1 VEVSSGDLVKSIGGF
16 IARHIDAK
24 NRSKGKAIF
33 KYDLCVIKK
42 LDLVNF
48 TASLKVE
55 SETYY
60 NKFYKVEI
68 SGFNNENDIEAI
80 CSCPAAQWQEI
91 CKHGSAALFALS
103 EKLAELSAEEV
114 VAQTEVPPTDM
125 QVLKMSDIDET
136 AIKRL
141 LNSEDWPKARQLAYA
156 NRAKISTDF
165 NQTATATLIYKS
177 DKFDIVIKKAG
188 NKLFYTSCTC
198 PEGTK
203 SMCLHR
209 ACVLLQLRNNNGERA
224 FELMKDWTD
233 YKNQLLA
240 EYGFSVTDDLTG
252 LFDFAM
258 EGDKPV
264 LKVLDTAITP
274 ITDLN
279 KFVKTDLQLNPQNKT
294 INIGTAGQGKRKTD
308 SEKIYPDTAKYGI
321 GYLFNFLKPELPY
334 FTITPV
340 MGKLNAAETA
350 LISNINSVLNV
361 SGNIEFKEMPKF
373 SENDYQIIQLC
384 KELSVTELYT
394 YARAKLKV
402 IPKFSTWYY
411 TGAPLKPEDMDSAQT
426 TAFWQYVYQRVWA
439 LFQLLEN
446 KITYS
451 ALQTNHLSIN
461 TIAPLE
467 IKNTKAVLCFNIS
480 ENNGFIE
487 LSAALKTDTAIVPLK
502 NAKSVANGIMLQV
515 GNTLYLVDNHNQP
528 EIFNSFLQ
536 KPVVKVKSA
545 NFPTLLNNVI
555 LPLQNHFEVTS
566 QIPLDY
572 TDVQIEPRAQLY
584 LKESDDYLILQ
595 PIISYNNTQTEP
607 DNGPDL
613 ILVQNGQL
621 VRLIRNR
628 DFETD
633 LRDFILH
640 LHPSFAEQLPETEG
654 LYFYIHYNEVL
665 TDNWFLSCF
674 EQVKNRQIEVF
685 GFKQL
690 SKFHFNL
697 HKPKL
702 TFNKV
707 SSGIDWFDLQASV
720 EFGNLSVS
728 LKDVQKAIIKKDNFI
743 KLEDGSMGI
752 LPQEWLQKY
761 AALFKLSDTKG
772 KNTLHLSKV
781 HFNIVDQLYDEIQEE
796 KVLQELAEK
805 RNKLKNFD
813 KIQDVK
819 IPRQIK
825 AELRPYQKSGFS
837 WLNFLNEFRWGGCL
851 ADDMGLGKT
860 LQILTFLQHL
870 KQQKQ
875 PGTHLVV
882 VPTSLIFNWE
892 AEAEKFCNSLTLLR
906 YHGPDRRKISI
917 DSFKKY
923 DIIITSYGTL
933 ASDIEKFIK
942 FTFQY
947 VILDESQSVK
957 NPDTKRYKAV
967 RLLNSHNRLALTG
980 TPIENNTFDL
990 YAQLNFLNPGMLG
1003 SIEFFKE
1010 QYANP
1015 IDKHNDQERVAELK
1029 RIVYPFILRRTKEL
1043 VAKDLPEKTETILY
1057 CEMGSE
1063 QRKVYEAFRDLYR
1076 FKILDKIN
1084 ESGMSKAGMFIL
1096 EGLMKLRQICDSPA
1110 LLKDAED
1117 YGQESVKLKELMA
1130 HITERTGKH
1139 KILIFS
1145 QFLMML
1151 ALVRKQLKAQK
1162 IEYAYLDGSTTPAER
1177 EEEVRKFQTHP
1188 NCRVFLVSLKAGGM
1202 GLNLTAADYVFLIDP
1217 WWNPAVEQQAIDRT
1231 HRIGQTNHVFAYKMI
1246 CKDSVEEKILALQ
1259 QKKKLLAADLISTDK
1274 AFIKNLSKSDVEFL
1288 FS

>member
-1 VEVSSGDLVKSIGGF
+1 MTKL
-16 IARHIDAK
+16 IALK
-24 NRSKGKAIF
+24 TRSKGKSIF
-33 KYDLCVIKK
+33 EHDLCVIKK

-48 TASLKVE
+48 KASLKVE

-68 SGFNNENDIEAI
+68 TDFNDEDNLHVS
-80 CSCPAAQWQEI
+80 CTCPAADWQDI

-103 EKLAELSAEEV
+103 QKLANLGAEE
-114 VAQTEVPPTDM
+114 AQM
-125 QVLKMSDIDET
+125 QAEAIPAGTQLLKMTNIEET
-136 AIKRL
+136 VIKRH

-156 NRAKISTDF
+156 NRAQITTDF
-165 NQTATATLIYKS
+165 NQAATATIIYKNE
-177 DKFDIVIKKAG
+177 KFDIFIKKVGA
-188 NKLFYTSCTC
+188 KQFYSSCSC
-198 PEGTK
+198 PEGAE

-209 ACVLLQLRNNNGERA
+209 ACVLLQLKNKNGERA

-233 YKNQLLA
+233 YKNQLLS
-240 EYGFSVTDDLTG
+240 EYGFSLTDDLSG
-252 LFDFAM
+252 LFDFTM

-264 LKVLDTAITP
+264 LKVLDPSITP
-274 ITDLN
+274 IKDLN
-279 KFVKTDLQLNPQNKT
+279 RFVKTELQISPQNKT
-294 INIGTAGQGKRKTD
+294 INIGISGQGKNKTD
-308 SEKIYPDTAKYGI
+308 LEKTQQNTAKYGI
-321 GYLFNFLKPELPY
+321 AYLFNFTRTTDLPY
-334 FTITPV
+334 FSITPIL
-340 MGKLNAAETA
+340 GKLNASETA
-350 LISNINSVLNV
+350 LVSHVTTILNV

-384 KELSVTELYT
+384 KELSFTELYN
-394 YARAKLKV
+394 YARTKLRVTPKV
-402 IPKFSTWYY
+402 NVWYY
-411 TGAPLKPEDMDSAQT
+411 TLSAPLKPEDMDSAQT
-426 TAFWQYVYQRVWA
+426 TAFWQYVNQKVRA
-439 LFQLLEN
+439 LFQLLED

-451 ALQTNHLSIN
+451 ALHTNHLSIN
-461 TIAPLE
+461 TIAPIE
-467 IKNTKAVLCFNIS
+467 IKGTKATVCFSVS
-480 ENNGFIE
+480 EKNGFIE
-487 LSAALKTDTAIVPLK
+487 LSTFLKTDTATIPLQH
-502 NAKSVANGIMLQV
+502 AKSTANGIMLQI
-515 GNTLYLVDNHNQP
+515 NNALYLVDNHNQP
-528 EIFNSFLQ
+528 EIFNSFVQ
-536 KPVVKVKSA
+536 KPVVKVKSS

-555 LPLQNHFEVTS
+555 LPLQNHFEVIS
-566 QIPLDY
+566 QIPLNY
-572 TDVQIEPRAQLY
+572 SDVQIEPRAQLY
-584 LKESDDYLILQ
+584 LKESEEYLILQ
-595 PIISYNNTQTEP
+595 PIISYNDTQIEP
-607 DNGPDL
+607 NNGSDI

-621 VRLIRNR
+621 IRLVRNR
-628 DFETD
+628 EYETE
-633 LRDFILH
+633 LRDFIMH

-654 LYFYIHYNEVL
+654 LYFYIHYNDVMM
-665 TDNWFLSCF
+665 DNWFLNCF

-720 EFGNLSVS
+720 EFGDISVS

-743 KLEDGSMGI
+743 KLEDGSLGI

-772 KNTLHLSKV
+772 KNNLHLSKV
-781 HFNIVDQLYDEIQEE
+781 HFNIVDQLYDEIKEAN
-796 KVLQELAEK
+796 VLKELAEK
-805 RNKLKNFD
+805 RNKLRNFD
-813 KIQDVK
+813 KIQNIT

-825 AELRPYQKSGFS
+825 AELRPYQKSGFN

-875 PGTHLVV
+875 SGTSLVV

-892 AEAEKFCNSLTLLR
+892 AEIEKFCHSLTLLR
-906 YHGPDRRKISI
+906 YHGPDRHKTSI

-942 FTFQY
+942 FTFHY

-957 NPDTKRYKAV
+957 NPETKRYKAV

-1057 CEMGSE
+1057 CEMGAE
-1063 QRKVYEAFRDLYR
+1063 QRKVYEAFRDMYR
-1076 FKILDKIN
+1076 FKILDRIN

-1117 YGQESVKLKELMA
+1117 YGHESVKLKELMA

-1151 ALVRKQLKAQK
+1151 ALVRKQLKAHK
-1162 IEYAYLDGSTTPAER
+1162 IAYAYLDGSTSPAER
-1177 EEEVRKFQTHP
+1177 EEEVRKFQTQP
-1188 NCRVFLVSLKAGGM
+1188 DCRVFLVSLKAGGM

-1246 CKDSVEEKILALQ
+1246 CKDTVEEKILSLQ

-1274 AFIKNLSKSDVEFL
+1274 GFIKNLSKSDVEFL